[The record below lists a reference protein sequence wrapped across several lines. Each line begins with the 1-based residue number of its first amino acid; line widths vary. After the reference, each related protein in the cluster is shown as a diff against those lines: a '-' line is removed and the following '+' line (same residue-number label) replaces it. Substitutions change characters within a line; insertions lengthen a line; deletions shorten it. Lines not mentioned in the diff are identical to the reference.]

1 MVPLRLVMRQSDFQE
16 VNMSM
21 LHSTIVGVVLGLLVI
36 GCDKAKEPPK
46 PTASGNASTPADKSV
61 AASSG
66 ALPPS
71 DASIKS
77 APAAGTAA
85 NADPTVTSQ
94 ASPKELSK
102 QQESTAMP
110 LPGQVNNH
118 STPAPLDKK

>member
-1 MVPLRLVMRQSDFQE
+1 MKQSDFRE
-16 VNMSM
+16 VTMST
-21 LHSTIVGVVLGLLVI
+21 LRSTIGGVVLGLLVI

-46 PTASGNASTPADKSV
+46 PTASINASNPSDKSV
-61 AASSG
+61 AAPSS

-71 DASIKS
+71 DAAIKPK
-77 APAAGTAA
+77 PAVENA
-85 NADPTVTSQ
+85 NADPAVTSQ